1 LHLHLREVPG
11 RNPEVAVLE
20 ATLGASDRP
29 RTLTYGTRVGAL
41 LRVDGIACGAF
52 DREHRRAE
60 LAACA
65 VDRTVA
71 LEVERQSLPTN
82 GLPSGRGFSWWLLNA
97 TSHPA
102 PAMEATVE
110 PCAPD
115 ASNERRAGAGGD
127 LTLWGHSHLDVAW
140 LWTYAQTRR
149 KAARTFANALALLDA
164 FPSFVFMQSQP
175 QLYRFVQEDDPELFA
190 RVAIAARAGRFDPDV
205 AAMWVEPDCNL
216 PSGESLIRQMLH
228 AHTYCVREFDAEPSI
243 AWLPDSFGFANTL
256 PTLLA
261 HCGIER
267 FATTKL
273 QWNDTTRFPFPRFV
287 WRGPDGSE
295 VIGALIDSYDGGFS
309 PARATVARERNEPI
323 VAGFGD
329 GGGGVTR
336 EMLDAAPALGHWQ
349 RPGKWFAALE
359 SRRDTLPLHADE
371 LYLEYHRGV
380 YTTHHDV
387 KAHNASL
394 ERRLAQAE
402 ELAAWCVA
410 IRAPAAALENLSN
423 GLRDAWQIVLRNQ
436 FHDVLPGTSIRDVYE
451 DVVGEYARANEHV
464 DRTIAATRSML
475 PRAARRGRADRSC
488 APARDGDAWRFDNG
502 LIGVRVLDNGTIV
515 HCAAAGGKNIVAQ
528 ANALALYRDRPAK
541 WEAWNVDAG
550 YERSRRAGKPG
561 AASVV
566 DDALQVPFDL
576 GRSGATMRIG
586 LMDGEPFL
594 RVDLTVDWRE
604 RRRLLRVENWLPLAA
619 PRATYGSPHGTIE
632 RSTRRD
638 TPQERS
644 KFEVPGQRF
653 AVVRDDDGAG
663 LAIFSLDTY
672 GWSARTLEAGG
683 VRVGHSLLRGT
694 TWPDEHA
701 DLGRHDLA
709 WAFVPLAPGV
719 SIGTLE
725 RTWQRFAHEPRVLLF
740 RCSDDSVLV
749 TCCKPA
755 EDGDGVIV
763 RVRECDGIA
772 RSADIFCGGRM
783 RAVEAVDGLERPL
796 SGQPLPI
803 QGEAFVATLPAFGL
817 RTYRVRF

>member
-1 LHLHLREVPG
+1 
-11 RNPEVAVLE
+11 
-20 ATLGASDRP
+20 
-29 RTLTYGTRVGAL
+29 
-41 LRVDGIACGAF
+41 
-52 DREHRRAE
+52 
-60 LAACA
+60 
-65 VDRTVA
+65 
-71 LEVERQSLPTN
+71 
-82 GLPSGRGFSWWLLNA
+82 LLNA
-97 TSHPA
+97 MSHPA

-110 PCAPD
+110 PRAPGV
-115 ASNERRAGAGGD
+115 SNRRGSADGD

-149 KAARTFANALALLDA
+149 KAARTFANALALLDTS
-164 FPSFVFMQSQP
+164 PSFVFMQSQP

-228 AHTYCVREFDAEPSI
+228 AHAYCLREFDVEPSI

-273 QWNDTTRFPFPRFV
+273 QWNDTTRFPFPQFV

-349 RPGKWFAALE
+349 RPGEWFAALE
-359 SRRDTLPLHADE
+359 SRRDALPLHADE

-380 YTTHHDV
+380 YTTHHDI

-410 IRAPAAALENLSN
+410 IRAPAAALENLRN
-423 GLRDAWQIVLRNQ
+423 GLRDAWQVVLRNQ

-475 PRAARRGRADRSC
+475 PRAALHGRADRSC
-488 APARDGDAWRFDNG
+488 APVRDGDAWRFDNG
-502 LIGVRVLDNGTIV
+502 LIDVRVLNNGTIV
-515 HCAAAGGKNIVAQ
+515 QCAAAGGKNVVAQ

-550 YERSRRAGKPG
+550 YERSSRAGKPG
-561 AASVV
+561 TASVV
-566 DDALQVPFDL
+566 DDALEIPFDL
-576 GRSGATMRIG
+576 GRSGATMRIA

-594 RVDLTVDWRE
+594 RVDLSVDWRE

-638 TPQERS
+638 TPQERA

-653 AVVRDDDGAG
+653 AVIRDDDGTG
-663 LAIFSLDTY
+663 LAMFALDTY
-672 GWSARTLEAGG
+672 GWSARTLKAGG
-683 VRVGHSLLRGT
+683 IRVGHSLLRGT
-694 TWPDEHA
+694 TWPDERA

-709 WAFVPLAPGV
+709 WAFAPLARGI
-719 SIGTLE
+719 SIGDLE
-725 RTWQRFAHEPRVLLF
+725 HTWQRFAHEPRVLLF
-740 RCSDDSVLV
+740 RCSDDAVLV

-755 EDGDGVIV
+755 ENGDGVIV
-763 RVRECDGIA
+763 RLRECDGSA
-772 RSADIFCGGRM
+772 RSADVFCGGRM

-796 SGQPLPI
+796 SGQSLPI